1 MQWVQVGR
9 RRGQVGFAFA
19 FASRF
24 VVVPGL
30 VVVLEVV
37 IVVVA
42 AATTGP
48 MERRRWHLWLA

>member
-9 RRGQVGFAFA
+9 RRGQVGFA